1 MLNRAR
7 ISLAIAILALA
18 AVIGSV
24 AVVGAES
31 DETSSLA
38 PPRTL
43 SVNGDGAASAAP
55 DIADIELGVETID
68 EDPKAAIDGNTTS
81 MAGVIEALIDL
92 DIAEDDIQTRSFN
105 MWVEQIYDEDGP
117 TGEFRYHV
125 VNQISVR
132 VRDIDQTGD
141 VLGAALGA
149 GANTVRGISFGVEDT
164 QALEEAAR
172 DAAVDNAVAKAE
184 QLAERLGVTVGSP
197 RHVAEI
203 SGGFPQTARVER
215 AVAFDSGG
223 GSVPV
228 SPGDFT
234 VRVSL
239 NIVFDIELTDGDADE
254 SEMEDGDSEES

>member
-7 ISLAIAILALA
+7 VTLATAILALA

-31 DETSSLA
+31 DKSSYLE

-43 SVNGDGAASAAP
+43 TVNGDGAASAAP
-55 DIADIELGVETID
+55 DIVDIQLGVETID
-68 EDPKAAIDGNTTS
+68 EDPKTAIDDNTSTMQS
-81 MAGVIEALIDL
+81 VIEALTDL
-92 DIAEDDIQTRSFN
+92 EVSEDDIQTRSFN
-105 MWVEQIYDEDGP
+105 MWVEQIYDEGGP
-117 TGEFRYHV
+117 TGVFLYHV

-132 VRDIDQTGD
+132 VRDIDVTGD

-184 QLAERLGVTVGSP
+184 QLADRLGVTVGSP
-197 RHVAEI
+197 RHIAEI

-215 AVAFDSGG
+215 AVMLESAG

-234 VRVSL
+234 VRVSV
-239 NIVFDIELTDGDADE
+239 NITFDIELSDE
-254 SEMEDGDSEES
+254 DDDSEES

>member
-1 MLNRAR
+1 MLDRAR

-18 AVIGSV
+18 AVVGSV

-31 DETSSLA
+31 DGTSYLE

-43 SVNGDGAASAAP
+43 TVNGDGAASAAP
-55 DIADIELGVETID
+55 DIVDIQLGVESID
-68 EDPKAAIDGNTTS
+68 EDPKAAIDDNTSTMES
-81 MAGVIEALIDL
+81 VIEALTDL
-92 DIAEDDIQTRSFN
+92 EVSEDDIQTRSFN

-117 TGEFRYHV
+117 TGNFLYHV

-164 QALEEAAR
+164 QTLEEAAR

-203 SGGFPQTARVER
+203 SGGFPETARAER

-239 NIVFDIELTDGDADE
+239 NITFDIELMDADG
-254 SEMEDGDSEES
+254 DGDSEES

>member
-1 MLNRAR
+1 MLDRAR

-24 AVVGAES
+24 AVVGASS
-31 DETSSLA
+31 DEAASSEA
-38 PPRTL
+38 PRTL
-43 SVNGDGAASAAP
+43 TVNGDGAASDAP

-68 EDPKAAIDGNTTS
+68 EDPTVAIDDNTTA
-81 MAGVIEALIDL
+81 MDDVIEALTDL
-92 DIAEDDIQTRSFN
+92 DIDEDDIQTRSFN

-125 VNQISVR
+125 VNQIAVR
-132 VRDIDQTGD
+132 VRDIDMTGD
-141 VLGAALGA
+141 VLGAALAA
-149 GANTVRGISFGVEDT
+149 GANNVRGISFGVEDT

-184 QLAERLGVTVGSP
+184 QLAERLGVKVGSP
-197 RHVAEI
+197 RHIAEV
-203 SGGFPQTARVER
+203 SGGFPQAARVER
-215 AVAFDSGG
+215 AVVFESAG

-234 VRVSL
+234 VRVSV
-239 NIVFDIELTDGDADE
+239 NIVFDIELADGDGDAD
-254 SEMEDGDSEES
+254 SEDSDMEES

>member
-7 ISLAIAILALA
+7 VTLAIAILALA
-18 AVIGSV
+18 AVVGSV

-31 DETSSLA
+31 HETSYLE

-43 SVNGDGAASAAP
+43 TVSGDGAASAAP
-55 DIADIELGVETID
+55 DIVDIQLGVETID
-68 EDPKAAIDGNTTS
+68 ESPKTAIDDNTSTMQS
-81 MAGVIEALIDL
+81 VIEALTDL
-92 DIAEDDIQTRSFN
+92 EVAEDDIQTRSFN

-117 TGEFRYHV
+117 TGEFLYHV
-125 VNQISVR
+125 VNQVSVR
-132 VRDIDQTGD
+132 VRDIDNTGD

-172 DAAVDNAVAKAE
+172 DAAVDNALAKAE
-184 QLAERLGVTVGSP
+184 QLAERLGVAVGSP
-197 RHVAEI
+197 RHIAEI
-203 SGGFPQTARVER
+203 SGGFPESVRVER
-215 AVAFDSGG
+215 AMAFDSAG

-234 VRVSL
+234 IRVSV
-239 NIVFDIELTDGDADE
+239 NITFDIELPYEDG
-254 SEMEDGDSEES
+254 EMDGGDSEES

>member
-7 ISLAIAILALA
+7 VTLAIAILALA

-24 AVVGAES
+24 AVVGADS
-31 DETSSLA
+31 DETSYLE

-43 SVNGDGAASAAP
+43 SVNGDGTASAAP
-55 DIADIELGVETID
+55 DIVDIQLGVETID
-68 EDPKAAIDGNTTS
+68 EDPKTAIDDNTSTMQS
-81 MAGVIEALIDL
+81 VIEALTDL
-92 DIAEDDIQTRSFN
+92 EVAEDDIQTRSFN

-117 TGEFRYHV
+117 TGRFLYHV

-141 VLGAALGA
+141 VLGAALAA

-164 QALEEAAR
+164 QSLEEAAR
-172 DAAVDNAVAKAE
+172 DAAVDNAIAKAE
-184 QLAERLGVTVGSP
+184 QLAERLGVAVGSP
-197 RHVAEI
+197 RYIAEI
-203 SGGFPQTARVER
+203 SGGFPDSVRVER
-215 AVAFDSGG
+215 AVMLETAG

-234 VRVSL
+234 VRVSV
-239 NIVFDIELTDGDADE
+239 NIIFDIELPY
-254 SEMEDGDSEES
+254 EDGDSEEEESEES

>member
-1 MLNRAR
+1 MLDRAR

-24 AVVGAES
+24 AVVGASS
-31 DETSSLA
+31 DEAASSEA
-38 PPRTL
+38 PRTL
-43 SVNGDGAASAAP
+43 TVNGDGAASDAP

-68 EDPKAAIDGNTTS
+68 ADPTVAIDDNTTA
-81 MAGVIEALIDL
+81 MDNVIEALTDL
-92 DIAEDDIQTRSFN
+92 DIDEDDIQTRSFN

-125 VNQISVR
+125 VNQIAVR
-132 VRDIDQTGD
+132 VRDIDMTGD
-141 VLGAALGA
+141 VLGAALAA
-149 GANTVRGISFGVEDT
+149 GANNVRGISFGVEDT

-184 QLAERLGVTVGSP
+184 QLAERLGVKVGSP
-197 RHVAEI
+197 RHIAEV
-203 SGGFPQTARVER
+203 SGGFPQAARVER
-215 AVAFDSGG
+215 AVVFESAG

-234 VRVSL
+234 VRVSV
-239 NIVFDIELTDGDADE
+239 NIVFDIELADGDGDAD
-254 SEMEDGDSEES
+254 SEDSDSEES

>member
-7 ISLAIAILALA
+7 VTLAIAILALA

-31 DETSSLA
+31 DEMSYLE

-43 SVNGDGAASAAP
+43 TVSGDGAASAAP
-55 DIADIELGVETID
+55 DIVDIQLGVETIH
-68 EDPKAAIDGNTTS
+68 EDPKTAIDDNTSTMQS
-81 MAGVIEALIDL
+81 VIEALTDL
-92 DIAEDDIQTRSFN
+92 EVAEDDIQTRSFN

-117 TGEFRYHV
+117 TGNFLYHV
-125 VNQISVR
+125 ANQISVR
-132 VRDIDQTGD
+132 VRDIDMTGD

-184 QLAERLGVTVGSP
+184 QLADRLGVTVGSP
-197 RHVAEI
+197 RHIAEI

-215 AVAFDSGG
+215 AVMLESAG

-234 VRVSL
+234 IRVSV
-239 NIVFDIELTDGDADE
+239 NITFDIELPDMDGD
-254 SEMEDGDSEES
+254 MEDDDSEES

>member
-24 AVVGAES
+24 AVVGADS
-31 DETSSLA
+31 DETSYLE

-43 SVNGDGAASAAP
+43 TVDGSGAASAAP
-55 DIADIELGVETID
+55 DIVDIQLGVETID
-68 EDPKAAIDGNTTS
+68 KDPRTAIDDNTAT
-81 MAGVIEALIDL
+81 MERVIEALADL
-92 DIAEDDIQTRSFN
+92 EVSEDDIQTRSFN
-105 MWVEQIYDEDGP
+105 MWVEQIYGEDGP
-117 TGEFRYHV
+117 TGEFQYHV
-125 VNQISVR
+125 ANQISVR
-132 VRDIDQTGD
+132 VRDIDMTGD

-172 DAAVDNAVAKAE
+172 DAAVDNAIAKAE
-184 QLAERLGVTVGSP
+184 QLAERLGVEVGKP

-203 SGGFPQTARVER
+203 SGGFPQTATVAR
-215 AVAFDSGG
+215 AVMLESAG

-234 VRVSL
+234 IRVSV
-239 NIVFDIELTDGDADE
+239 NITFDIELPHEDG
-254 SEMEDGDSEES
+254 EMDDGDSEES

>member
-7 ISLAIAILALA
+7 VTLAIAIFALA

-31 DETSSLA
+31 DKAAYLES
-38 PPRTL
+38 PRTL
-43 SVNGDGAASAAP
+43 TVSGDGAASAAP
-55 DIADIELGVETID
+55 DIVDIQLGVETID
-68 EDPKAAIDGNTTS
+68 EDPKTAIDDNTSTMQS
-81 MAGVIEALIDL
+81 VIEALTDL
-92 DIAEDDIQTRSFN
+92 DVAEDDIQTRSFN

-117 TGEFRYHV
+117 TGNFLYHV
-125 VNQISVR
+125 ANQISVR
-132 VRDIDQTGD
+132 VRDIDMTGD

-149 GANTVRGISFGVEDT
+149 GANNVRGISFGVEDT

-184 QLAERLGVTVGSP
+184 QLADRLGVTVGSP
-197 RHVAEI
+197 RHIAEI

-215 AVAFDSGG
+215 AVMLESAG

-234 VRVSL
+234 IRVSV
-239 NIVFDIELTDGDADE
+239 NITFDIELSDMDGG
-254 SEMEDGDSEES
+254 MEDDDSEES

>member
-7 ISLAIAILALA
+7 LTLAIAILALA

-24 AVVGAES
+24 AVVGADS
-31 DETSSLA
+31 DGNSYLE

-55 DIADIELGVETID
+55 DIVDIQLGVETID
-68 EDPKAAIDGNTTS
+68 EDPKAAIDDNTASMTS
-81 MAGVIEALIDL
+81 VIEALTEL

-117 TGEFRYHV
+117 TGRFLYHV

-141 VLGAALGA
+141 VLGAALAA

-172 DAAVDNAVAKAE
+172 DAAVDNAIAKAE
-184 QLAERLGVTVGSP
+184 QLAERLGVAVGSP
-197 RHVAEI
+197 RHIAEI
-203 SGGFPQTARVER
+203 TGGFPEAVRVER
-215 AVAFDSGG
+215 AMAFDSGG

-234 VRVSL
+234 VRVSV
-239 NIVFDIELTDGDADE
+239 NITFDIELPYEDGD
-254 SEMEDGDSEES
+254 MEDDDSEES

>member
-1 MLNRAR
+1 MLDRAR

-24 AVVGAES
+24 AVVGASS
-31 DETSSLA
+31 DEAASSEA
-38 PPRTL
+38 PRTL
-43 SVNGDGAASAAP
+43 TVNGEGAASDAP

-68 EDPKAAIDGNTTS
+68 EDPTVAIDDNTTA
-81 MAGVIEALIDL
+81 MDNVIEALTDL
-92 DIAEDDIQTRSFN
+92 DIDEDDIQTRSFN

-125 VNQISVR
+125 VNQIAVR
-132 VRDIDQTGD
+132 VRDIDMTGD
-141 VLGAALGA
+141 VLGAALAA
-149 GANTVRGISFGVEDT
+149 GANNVRGISFGVEDT

-172 DAAVDNAVAKAE
+172 DAAVDNAVAKAQ

-197 RHVAEI
+197 RHIAEV
-203 SGGFPQTARVER
+203 SGGFPQAARVER
-215 AVAFDSGG
+215 AVVFESAG

-234 VRVSL
+234 VRVSV
-239 NIVFDIELTDGDADE
+239 NIVFDIELADGDAD
-254 SEMEDGDSEES
+254 SEDSDMEES

>member
-7 ISLAIAILALA
+7 ITLAIAILALA

-31 DETSSLA
+31 DETSNSE

-43 SVNGDGAASAAP
+43 TVNGDGAASAAP
-55 DIADIELGVETID
+55 DIADIQLGVETID
-68 EDPKAAIDGNTTS
+68 EDPKAAIDDNTS
-81 MAGVIEALIDL
+81 AMDSVIEALIDL
-92 DIAEDDIQTRSFN
+92 EVAEDDIQTRSFN

-125 VNQISVR
+125 VNQITVR
-132 VRDIDQTGD
+132 VRDIDMTGD

-149 GANTVRGISFGVEDT
+149 GANNVRGISFGVEDT

-184 QLAERLGVTVGSP
+184 QLAGAWASRSAARGTSP
-197 RHVAEI
+197 RSRGASRSRPALSERSRSTAAAEA
-203 SGGFPQTARVER
+203 SRFPLATSRSAC
-215 AVAFDSGG
+215 
-223 GSVPV
+223 P
-228 SPGDFT
+228 
-234 VRVSL
+234 
-239 NIVFDIELTDGDADE
+239 
-254 SEMEDGDSEES
+254 

>member
-7 ISLAIAILALA
+7 ITLAIAILALA

-31 DETSSLA
+31 DETSNSE

-43 SVNGDGAASAAP
+43 TVNGDGAASAAP
-55 DIADIELGVETID
+55 DIVDIQLGVETID
-68 EDPKAAIDGNTTS
+68 EDPKNAIDVNTS
-81 MAGVIEALIDL
+81 AMESVIEALTDL
-92 DIAEDDIQTRSFN
+92 EVSEDDIQTRSFN

-132 VRDIDQTGD
+132 VRDIDKTGD

-149 GANTVRGISFGVEDT
+149 GANNVRGISFGVEDT

-184 QLAERLGVTVGSP
+184 QLAGAPGRQCRQPAARRRGLGGLPADRPALSERCQPTSAVP
-197 RHVAEI
+197 ACR
-203 SGGFPQTARVER
+203 FPPATSRSA
-215 AVAFDSGG
+215 
-223 GSVPV
+223 
-228 SPGDFT
+228 
-234 VRVSL
+234 SL
-239 NIVFDIELTDGDADE
+239 
-254 SEMEDGDSEES
+254 

>member
-1 MLNRAR
+1 MLDRAR

-24 AVVGAES
+24 AVVGAQSAQKADSE
-31 DETSSLA
+31 

-43 SVNGDGAASAAP
+43 NVNGEGAASAAP
-55 DIADIELGVETID
+55 DIVDIQLGVETID
-68 EDPKAAIDGNTTS
+68 EDPKTAIDDNTSTMES
-81 MAGVIEALIDL
+81 VIEALTELEVSD
-92 DIAEDDIQTRSFN
+92 DDIQTRSFN

-117 TGEFRYHV
+117 TGNFLYHV

-132 VRDIDQTGD
+132 VRDIDVTGD

-197 RHVAEI
+197 RYIAEF
-203 SGGFPQTARVER
+203 SGGFPETARVER
-215 AVAFDSGG
+215 AVMLESSG

-234 VRVSL
+234 IRVSV
-239 NIVFDIELTDGDADE
+239 NITFDIELPGEDGG
-254 SEMEDGDSEES
+254 GDSEES

>member
-7 ISLAIAILALA
+7 VSLAIAILALA

-24 AVVGAES
+24 AVVGAHS
-31 DETSSLA
+31 DETSYLE

-55 DIADIELGVETID
+55 DIVDIQLGVETID
-68 EDPKAAIDGNTTS
+68 EDPKTAIDDNTSTMQS
-81 MAGVIEALIDL
+81 VIEALTDMEVS
-92 DIAEDDIQTRSFN
+92 EDDIQTRSFN

-117 TGEFRYHV
+117 TGDFLYHV

-141 VLGAALGA
+141 VLGAALAA

-164 QALEEAAR
+164 QSLEQAAR
-172 DAAVDNAVAKAE
+172 DAAVDNATAKAE
-184 QLAERLGVTVGSP
+184 QLAERLGVAVGSP
-197 RHVAEI
+197 RHIAEI

-215 AVAFDSGG
+215 AVMLESAG

-234 VRVSL
+234 VRVSV
-239 NIVFDIELTDGDADE
+239 NITFDIELPYEDGEMDE
-254 SEMEDGDSEES
+254 GDSEES